1 MPTSYPAHLVSI
13 PSNQLGSQRT
23 TGVACAIAGYGW
35 WALVTPVYFYWIK
48 SVPALEQLG
57 WRVVAGVPTMLVF
70 LWAMGRLGEVRAALR
85 ERRVLGMLA
94 VSAVLIGINWFVFLY
109 SVMTDRLSDASLGY
123 YISPLVAILLG
134 LVVLGERLR
143 RLQWVA
149 VGVAAMGVVAM
160 AVALGK
166 LPWISLALA
175 GSFGLY
181 GLTRKQVD
189 AAPAPGL
196 AVEMLLLFPLMAGG
210 LLLVQFDT
218 GMSAFSDDN
227 FITTLLV
234 LGGVQTMVPLILFTM
249 GAKRLTLSTVGVLQ
263 YISPTGQLLLA
274 TLAFGE
280 AFSTGQ
286 LVAFCFIW
294 IAVILYCTDALL
306 HVRRERRFDISI
318 PGEV

>member
-1 MPTSYPAHLVSI
+1 MSI
-13 PSNQLGSQRT
+13 PSDQLGSQRT
-23 TGVACAIAGYGW
+23 TGVVCAIAGYGW
-35 WALVTPVYFYWIK
+35 WALVTPVYFYWLK

-57 WRVVAGVPTMLVF
+57 WRVVAGVPTILLF
-70 LWAMGRLGEVRAALR
+70 LWAVGRLGELRAALADW
-85 ERRVLGMLA
+85 RVLGALA

-123 YISPLVAILLG
+123 YISPLVAVLLG
-134 LVVLGERLR
+134 MMVLGERLR
-143 RLQWVA
+143 RTQWCA
-149 VGVAAMGVVAM
+149 VGIAALGVAAMAIAM
-160 AVALGK
+160 GT

-181 GLTRKQVD
+181 GLTRKRVD

-218 GMSAFSDDN
+218 GMSAFGDN
-227 FITTLLV
+227 DFLTTLL
-234 LGGVQTMVPLILFTM
+234 LFGGVQTMVPLIFFAM

-280 AFSTGQ
+280 PFTSGQ

-294 IAVILYCTDALL
+294 VAVILYCADALL

-318 PGEV
+318 PGEI